1 MNYTIRQLSKYALQ
15 ELKDSYSE
23 YEIQWLCKIIYM
35 DVLQFTN
42 IDIHLRKNEILDE
55 SFINKF
61 YEIIDLL
68 KSGRPIQHIL
78 GETLF
83 AGLKFKVNSSTL
95 IPRPE
100 TEELVFWVK
109 ESLTAGKRLLDIG
122 TGSGCIAISLGNL
135 IPGIEITAADFSAEA
150 LKVAR
155 LNAGIHRIKA
165 EFLER
170 DILNYEAYSW
180 STYDFIVSNP
190 PYIRESEKQEM
201 ATRVLN
207 HEPSTALFVPDHDP
221 LLFYR
226 KIAEFGNQYL
236 SNSGELFFEINEAL
250 GKEMTDLLCHYNYRN
265 IELRKDLYGKDRMIR
280 AQKSESKPL

>member
-61 YEIIDLL
+61 YKIIDLL

-83 AGLKFKVNSSTL
+83 AGLKFKVTPSTL

-109 ESLTAGKRLLDIG
+109 ESLRAGKKLLDIG
-122 TGSGCIAISLGNL
+122 TGSGCIAISLGSL
-135 IPGIEITAADFSAEA
+135 IPGMEITAADFSAEA
-150 LKVAR
+150 LKVAK

-165 EFLER
+165 KFLER

-180 STYDFIVSNP
+180 NTYDLIVSNP

-226 KIAEFGNQYL
+226 KIAEFGNKYL
-236 SNSGELFFEINEAL
+236 SSSGELFFEINETL
-250 GKEMTDLLCHYNYRN
+250 GQEMINLLCHYNYRN